1 MCVLCQELQA
11 SILSLASKVLVGC
24 DEVLETLQ
32 QVTNAL
38 INSTVSDREARC
50 VFMSHVCS
58 NRLHVCARFLHV
70 VFVVLW
76 LD

>member
-38 INSTVSDREARC
+38 INSTISDREPRC
-50 VFMSHVCS
+50 VDVSLARVHLNFTCVC
-58 NRLHVCARFLHV
+58 FLNA
-70 VFVVLW
+70 LLC